1 MTLAGKIGVLMG
13 GHSAEREV
21 SLKSGTAV
29 LKALA
34 EKGLNAVA
42 IDLGEKPAAQ
52 IEGAGIEFA
61 FIALHGR
68 FGEDGTVQG
77 LLELLG
83 IPYTGSGVLASALGM
98 NKIATKRLLNS
109 VGLPN
114 PRFTVVKARPAAR
127 EGFDETAAV
136 IAAEMG
142 VPLVVKPCMQGS
154 SIGVHIVRDAGDL
167 PSALQNAF
175 RYDRQLLVEEFI
187 PGVEITAAVL
197 GNDNPEVLPL
207 IEITSATGVYDYT
220 AKYTPGK
227 SFHIIPPRLPQ
238 DIQDRIKDLA
248 RQTFELLG
256 CRGFAR
262 VDFIVGKDGPLI
274 LELNTIPGMTEVSLY
289 PDAARAAGIS
299 FPDLVERLIALG
311 ME

>member
-1 MTLAGKIGVLMG
+1 LARKIGVLMG
-13 GHSAEREV
+13 GRSAEREV

-34 EKGLNAVA
+34 EKNLDAVA
-42 IDLGEKPAAQ
+42 IDLGDKPAAQ
-52 IEGAGIEFA
+52 IEEADIDFA

-98 NKIATKRLLNS
+98 NKIATKRLLCS

-114 PRFTVVKARPAAR
+114 PRFTIVKTRPTTPG
-127 EGFDETAAV
+127 GFDELAAKIV
-136 IAAEMG
+136 AEMG
-142 VPLVVKPCMQGS
+142 VPLVVKPPTQGS
-154 SIGVHIVRDAGDL
+154 SIGVYIVHKAEDL
-167 PSALQNAF
+167 PFALENAF
-175 RYDRQLLVEEFI
+175 RYDKQLLIEEYI
-187 PGVEITAAVL
+187 PGVEVTAAVL

-227 SFHIIPPRLPQ
+227 SSHIIPPRLPQ
-238 DIQDRIKDLA
+238 DVQDRIKDLA

-262 VDFIVGKDGPLI
+262 VDFIVGKDGPFI